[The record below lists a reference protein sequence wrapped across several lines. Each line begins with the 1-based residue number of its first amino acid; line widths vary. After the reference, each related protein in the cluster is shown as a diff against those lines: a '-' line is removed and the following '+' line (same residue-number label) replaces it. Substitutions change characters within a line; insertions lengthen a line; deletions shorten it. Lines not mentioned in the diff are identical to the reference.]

1 MRTQFEHAV
10 LHSSD
15 MAPRDTNIHDEPTSP
30 IAEARG
36 KLQLLKRR
44 GRNSSHS
51 PLRRA
56 AQMPGT
62 PDEATVVQRVSPRVQ
77 RAVSRPV
84 EEAPRLPAL
93 PALAA
98 SSKSA
103 QDDVMSSQLQALRRK
118 QSQRTSY
125 QSMSASADEPP
136 NALPSI
142 ARSSSVS
149 ALSTDAAQ
157 QLLFAS
163 EESISALQVRAVVPL
178 LVCVPSLPPHSMI

>member
-1 MRTQFEHAV
+1 MHTQFEHAAPHT
-10 LHSSD
+10 LGA
-15 MAPRDTNIHDEPTSP
+15 APRDTNIHDEPTSP

-56 AQMPGT
+56 TQMPGT
-62 PDEATVVQRVSPRVQ
+62 PDEATAAQRVSPRVQ
-77 RAVSRPV
+77 RAVSKPA

-93 PALAA
+93 PALAV

-125 QSMSASADEPP
+125 QSMSASAAEPP

-142 ARSSSVS
+142 VRSSSVS

-163 EESISALQVRAVVPL
+163 EESISALQVRAVVIPL
-178 LVCVPSLPPHSMI
+178 VVRA